1 MKQLA
6 CFVKLLILICL
17 ISEAVQVGNVLKP
30 VVVDSSASLPSPR
43 IVGGLIAA
51 SGQFPYQ
58 VSVRVGGRHSC
69 GGAILSQ
76 DYIITAAH
84 CVIRLSWC
92 NLKKFS
98 SLPTYFVTVNA
109 GSVNSSVDGVVAG
122 VSEII
127 THPDFSYTDSDIA
140 LLKLNVSLQFTDL
153 IKPIALAGVSP
164 PTGSYATIS
173 GWGRT
178 REGGPLSELLM
189 YNRYVRTLSNDD
201 CARAIGYKS
210 AGILCLAKSRG
221 NGICGG
227 DQGGPAVYNG
237 VLIGIASYHKLACGT
252 DEPDGYI
259 RISTYRKWLI
269 DVSTADSGVF

>member
-1 MKQLA
+1 MEQLA

-17 ISEAVQVGNVLKP
+17 ISEAVQVDNVLKP
-30 VVVDSSASLPSPR
+30 VVVDSSASLPRPR

-84 CVIRLSWC
+84 CVI
-92 NLKKFS
+92 

-127 THPDFSYTDSDIA
+127 IHPDFSYTDSDIA

-164 PTGSYATIS
+164 PTGAYATIS

-269 DVSTADSGVF
+269 DVSTADSGVV